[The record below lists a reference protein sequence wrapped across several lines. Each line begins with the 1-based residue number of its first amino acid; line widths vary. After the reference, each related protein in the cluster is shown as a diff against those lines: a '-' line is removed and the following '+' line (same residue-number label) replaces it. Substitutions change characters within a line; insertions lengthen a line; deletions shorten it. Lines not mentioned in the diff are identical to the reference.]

1 MKTWFLL
8 DDGSIDEIDMVVPGT
23 YAANQLAM
31 QLHASYFWMI
41 EYPCRERQEYIWNIY
56 RTTWKAAWKSDW
68 KLHPVKQIRSPDMAP
83 VEMYC
88 RTKAAAT

>member
-8 DDGSIDEIDMVVPGT
+8 DDGTIDEIDMVARGI
-23 YAANQLAM
+23 YATNQLAM

-56 RTTWKAAWKSDW
+56 RTTWKAARKPN
-68 KLHPVKQIRSPDMAP
+68 LAKQIGSPDMAP

-88 RTKAAAT
+88 RAMAAAT